1 MSDAR
6 DAVDT
11 ARIKIK
17 KAAAAMLVRKEN
29 LEAELERARA
39 SSSERVADIEEELAV
54 AEADYAGAL
63 KELKELGDLAKNVER
78 EELRSVVRGASASGR
93 DPFER
98 DAVDVALDNV
108 RQSIGE
114 LEARVSLDADLERDR
129 RAERDQERVDKEAA
143 VKAELARLKAA
154 KGGAVSAPEQADD
167 DGGDEPTPPKKRT
180 L

>member
-6 DAVDT
+6 DAVDA

-39 SSSERVADIEEELAV
+39 SASPRVVEIEEELAV

-63 KELKELGDLAKNVER
+63 KELKELGELAKDVER
-78 EELRSVVRGASASGR
+78 EEQRAVVRGASGAAR

-98 DAVDVALDNV
+98 DATDVALENV
-108 RQSIGE
+108 RQHIGE
-114 LEARVSLDADLERDR
+114 LEARVSLDSDLERDR
-129 RAERDQERVDKEAA
+129 RA
-143 VKAELARLKAA
+143 AR
-154 KGGAVSAPEQADD
+154 EQ
-167 DGGDEPTPPKKRT
+167 
-180 L
+180 